1 MDFFE
6 FLNTA
11 VTPYHTVECL
21 KSHFQANSFANLGEN
36 VELGKAY
43 FVTRGASLIAFRT
56 PRKWDASSRFRIALA
71 HTDFP
76 TLKISPNPDSF
87 SAGVN
92 TLHTEVYGSPLY
104 TSWLDRDLGYAGML
118 AYVDNADGASLKT
131 KLFRGKKLF
140 RIPQLAVHLNR
151 NVNQDG
157 LKVNPQVDFN
167 ALWSGVQGNEKN
179 LFVKALEKELPAG
192 ARLVDFD
199 VQLFDAQAA
208 NNGGFNDEWVYSGR
222 LDNLSSCHAIAE
234 AVASAESNET
244 DCLVACFFNNE
255 EVGSTTREGAAG
267 NFLQCVLN
275 CIWTSVILEGQSP
288 DRIHETQF
296 AQENL
301 LPRRLPLS
309 SLLSVQDM
317 SARSC
322 QQENLLPR
330 RSPLSSFVYS
340 ELTSVLSS
348 SIALS
353 IDMAHAEHPN
363 HTEKHEPNHAPLLGK
378 GIVLKTNAQKRY
390 ASDLMSSA
398 KLRLLCEQAGIPLQV
413 FITRNDM
420 PCGSTVGPTVSA
432 NLGIPTVDI
441 GEPMLSMHSIREM
454 MAASDHTD
462 MIKLVK
468 TLYQP

>member
-11 VTPYHTVECL
+11 VTPYHTVDAL
-21 KSHFQANSFANLGEN
+21 KSFFKANSFTEIGQTANFEPA
-36 VELGKAY
+36 KAY
-43 FVTRGASLIAFRT
+43 FVCREGSVIAFRT
-56 PRKWDASSRFRIALA
+56 PKVWDESSRFRIALA

-76 TLKISPNPDSF
+76 TLKISPNPDGMN
-87 SAGVN
+87 AGVC

-118 AYVDNADGASLKT
+118 AYVDSVDKPNALKT
-131 KLFRGKKLF
+131 KLFRGDKLF

-151 NVNQDG
+151 GVNQDG

-167 ALWSGVQGNEKN
+167 ALWTCASECSAIGNGKN
-179 LFVKALEKELPAG
+179 LFVSALEKELPEG
-192 ARLVDFD
+192 ARLIDFD
-199 VQLFDAQAA
+199 VQLFDAQPA
-208 NNGGFNDEWVYSGR
+208 NRGGFNDEWIYSGR

-234 AVASAESNET
+234 AIVSADSAEN

-267 NFLQCVLN
+267 NFLQSVLDE
-275 CIWTSVILEGQSP
+275 TS
-288 DRIHETQF
+288 
-296 AQENL
+296 A
-301 LPRRLPLS
+301 
-309 SLLSVQDM
+309 SLRGEAEAISLAS
-317 SARSC
+317 R
-322 QQENLLPR
+322 
-330 RSPLSSFVYS
+330 
-340 ELTSVLSS
+340 LSS
-348 SIALS
+348 SFALS

-398 KLRLLCEQAGIPLQV
+398 QLRLLCEKAGIPLQV
-413 FITRNDM
+413 FIMRNDM

-454 MAASDHTD
+454 MAASDHED
-462 MIKLVK
+462 MIKLVEA
-468 TLYQP
+468 LYR

>member
-11 VTPYHTVECL
+11 VTPYHTVDCL
-21 KSHFQANSFANLGEN
+21 KSHFEANSFSDFTTNL
-36 VELGKAY
+36 ELEKAY
-43 FVTRGASLIAFRT
+43 FVTRGASLIAFRM
-56 PRKWDASSRFRIALA
+56 PKKWDASSRFRIALA

-87 SAGVN
+87 SAGVC

-104 TSWLDRDLGYAGML
+104 TSWLDRDLGYAGAL
-118 AYVDNADGASLKT
+118 AYVDDADGTTLKT
-131 KLFRGKKLF
+131 KLFRGKKFF

-157 LKVNPQVDFN
+157 LKLNPQIDFN
-167 ALWSGVQGNEKN
+167 ALWCGVQGNEKN
-179 LFVKALEKELPAG
+179 LFVSALEKELPAG
-192 ARLVDFD
+192 VRLVDFD
-199 VQLFDAQAA
+199 VQLFDAQPA
-208 NNGGFNDEWVYSGR
+208 NQGGINDEWIYSGR

-234 AVASAESNET
+234 AIASAESCEK

-267 NFLQCVLN
+267 NFLQ
-275 CIWTSVILEGQSP
+275 
-288 DRIHETQF
+288 
-296 AQENL
+296 
-301 LPRRLPLS
+301 
-309 SLLSVQDM
+309 
-317 SARSC
+317 
-322 QQENLLPR
+322 
-330 RSPLSSFVYS
+330 
-340 ELTSVLSS
+340 SVLDEIFARIPHSS
-348 SIALS
+348 KRACERPHTSYLAESIALS

-398 KLRLLCEQAGIPLQV
+398 KLHLLCEQAKVPLQV

-454 MAASDHTD
+454 MASSDHAD
-462 MIKLVK
+462 MIKLLQ
-468 TLYQP
+468 TFYS

>member
-21 KSHFQANSFANLGEN
+21 KSHFQANSFANLGEK

-43 FVTRGASLIAFRT
+43 FVIRGASLIAFRT

-131 KLFRGKKLF
+131 KLFRGEKLF

-157 LKVNPQVDFN
+157 FKVNPQVDFN

-179 LFVKALEKELPAG
+179 LFVNALEKELPAG

-234 AVASAESNET
+234 AMASAESNEK

-267 NFLQCVLN
+267 NFLK
-275 CIWTSVILEGQSP
+275 
-288 DRIHETQF
+288 
-296 AQENL
+296 
-301 LPRRLPLS
+301 
-309 SLLSVQDM
+309 
-317 SARSC
+317 
-322 QQENLLPR
+322 
-330 RSPLSSFVYS
+330 
-340 ELTSVLSS
+340 SVLDEMFARIPHSS
-348 SIALS
+348 KRACERPHTSYLAESIALS

-378 GIVLKTNAQKRY
+378 GIVLKTNALKRY

-454 MAASDHTD
+454 MASSDHAD
-462 MIKLVK
+462 MIKLLQ
-468 TLYQP
+468 TFYR

>member
-1 MDFFE
+1 MEFFE

-11 VTPYHTVECL
+11 VTPYHTVSCL
-21 KSHFQANSFANLGEN
+21 KSHFEANSFTNFSGKIET
-36 VELGKAY
+36 GKAY
-43 FVTRGASLIAFRT
+43 FVCRGASIIAFRT
-56 PRKWDASSRFRIALA
+56 PKTWDDASKFKIALA

-76 TLKISPNPDSF
+76 TLKISPNPDSV
-87 SAGVN
+87 SAGVC

-118 AYVDNADGASLKT
+118 AYVDAADSRTLKT
-131 KLFRGKKLF
+131 KLFRGEKLF

-167 ALWSGVQGNEKN
+167 ALWSGAPESGTSENRKN
-179 LFVKALEKELPAG
+179 LFVKALERELPAG

-199 VQLFDAQAA
+199 VQLFDAQSA
-208 NNGGFNDEWVYSGR
+208 NRGGFNDEWIYSGR

-234 AVASAESNET
+234 AIVTAESNEH

-267 NFLQCVLN
+267 NFLK
-275 CIWTSVILEGQSP
+275 
-288 DRIHETQF
+288 
-296 AQENL
+296 
-301 LPRRLPLS
+301 
-309 SLLSVQDM
+309 
-317 SARSC
+317 
-322 QQENLLPR
+322 
-330 RSPLSSFVYS
+330 
-340 ELTSVLSS
+340 SVLDEVFAKMPHTSKRACERPHTS
-348 SIALS
+348 YLAESIALS

-363 HTEKHEPNHAPLLGK
+363 HPEKHEPNHAPLLGK
-378 GIVLKTNAQKRY
+378 GIVLKANAQKRY

-398 KLRLLCEQAGIPLQV
+398 QLRLLCEQAGIPLQV

-420 PCGSTVGPTVSA
+420 PCGSTVGPTISA

-454 MAASDHTD
+454 MAASDHAD

-468 TLYQP
+468 ELYR

>member
-6 FLNTA
+6 FLNAA
-11 VTPYHTVECL
+11 VTPYHTVDCL
-21 KSHFQANSFANLGEN
+21 KSQFEASSFTNFEIGMGLEA
-36 VELGKAY
+36 GKAY
-43 FVTRGASLIAFRT
+43 FVCRGASIIAFRT
-56 PRKWDASSRFRIALA
+56 PKQWNGSSRFRIALA

-76 TLKISPNPDSF
+76 ALKVSPNPDGMN
-87 SAGVN
+87 AGVC

-118 AYVDNADGASLKT
+118 AYVDAADSVTLKT
-131 KLFRGKKLF
+131 KLFRGAKLF

-167 ALWSGVQGNEKN
+167 ALWCGAAQDGNKN
-179 LFVKALEKELPAG
+179 LFVNALEKELPEG

-199 VQLFDAQAA
+199 VQLFDAQLA
-208 NNGGFNDEWVYSGR
+208 NRGGLDDEWIYSGR

-234 AVASAESNET
+234 AVVSAQSNES

-267 NFLQCVLN
+267 NFLES
-275 CIWTSVILEGQSP
+275 I
-288 DRIHETQF
+288 
-296 AQENL
+296 
-301 LPRRLPLS
+301 LS
-309 SLLSVQDM
+309 SLV
-317 SARSC
+317 
-322 QQENLLPR
+322 
-330 RSPLSSFVYS
+330 SPHSSFVS
-340 ELTSVLSS
+340 RLSS
-348 SIALS
+348 ILADSLALS
-353 IDMAHAEHPN
+353 IDMAHAAHPN
-363 HTEKHEPNHAPLLGK
+363 HMEKHEPNHAPLLGK
-378 GIVLKTNAQKRY
+378 GVVLKTNSQKRY

-398 KLRLLCEQAGIPLQV
+398 KLRLLCEQAGVPLQV

-454 MAASDHTD
+454 MATSDHAD
-462 MIKLVK
+462 MIKLLK
-468 TLYQP
+468 TFYR